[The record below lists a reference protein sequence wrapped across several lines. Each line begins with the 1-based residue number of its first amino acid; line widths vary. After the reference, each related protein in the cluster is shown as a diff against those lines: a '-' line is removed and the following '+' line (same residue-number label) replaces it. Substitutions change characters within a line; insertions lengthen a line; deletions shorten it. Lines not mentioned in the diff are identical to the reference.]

1 MRASIHISLPA
12 ALKQWV
18 DQQIDQRGF
27 GTTSAYMRQLI
38 REEQRR
44 QARLAV
50 EAKLHEAEASGQPV
64 SVIAKTWE
72 ETEKR
77 VAARLKAAARKSRA
91 HGKNR

>member
-1 MRASIHISLPA
+1 MRASINISLPL

-18 DQQIDQRGF
+18 DQQIRQGGF
-27 GTTSAYMRQLI
+27 GTASEYMRQLI

-44 QARLAV
+44 QTRVAV
-50 EAKLHEAEASGQPV
+50 EAKLLDAEESGEPV
-64 SVIAKTWE
+64 PVTAETWK

-77 VAARLKAAARKSRA
+77 VAKRLKAVARQPRA